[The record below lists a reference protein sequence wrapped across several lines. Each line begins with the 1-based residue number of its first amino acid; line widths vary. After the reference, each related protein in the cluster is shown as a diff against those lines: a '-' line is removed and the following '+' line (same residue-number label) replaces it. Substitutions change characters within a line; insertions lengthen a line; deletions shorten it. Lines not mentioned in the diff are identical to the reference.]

1 MILVTGGTGFVGAHL
16 LYHLTMNEKKVR
28 AIYRNIDRLE
38 KVRNVFSYYTET
50 VEASF
55 NKIEWVQAD
64 ITSVPDMI
72 PALKDITH
80 IYHCAAL
87 ISFDPKEYRNMRKVN
102 IHGTAILANLAI
114 DAGVKKICFVSS
126 IAAVGDAVNE
136 AVITEENEWNKAAK
150 NHGYAITKYGAEMEM
165 WRASQEDVDVVIVNP
180 GVILGPGFWD
190 TGSGKL
196 FSQVN
201 NGFKFYTEGVTGF
214 VGVKDVVNCMQLLMN
229 NPVKNERFI
238 LISENLSF
246 KDIFFSIADALQVK
260 RPSFRI
266 RPWHTAIFWR
276 IDKIRTF
283 FTGKEPL
290 ITKHSARSAHE
301 ESTYSSEKVTKRLGY
316 TFEKIEDVIKETS
329 SFFV

>member
-16 LYHLTMNEKKVR
+16 LYHLTMKESKVR

-38 KVRNVFSYYTET
+38 KVRTVFSYYTKN
-50 VEASF
+50 VDASF
-55 NKIEWVQAD
+55 DKIEWIQAD

-72 PALKDITH
+72 PALKDVSK

-114 DAGVKKICFVSS
+114 DANVEKVCFVSS
-126 IAAVGDAVNE
+126 IAAVGDAISD
-136 AVITEENEWNKAAK
+136 APITEENEWNKSAK

-165 WRASQEDVDVVIVNP
+165 WRASQEGVHVVIVNP

-196 FSQVN
+196 FSQVYK
-201 NGFKFYTEGVTGF
+201 GFKFYTEGVTGF
-214 VGVKDVVNCMQLLMN
+214 VGVKDVVRCMQLLMDSQI
-229 NPVKNERFI
+229 KNERFI
-238 LISENLSF
+238 LTSENVSF
-246 KDIFFSIADALQVK
+246 KTVFFSIADALQVK
-260 RPSFRI
+260 RPSI
-266 RPWHTAIFWR
+266 KIKPWHTAIFWR

-283 FTGKEPL
+283 LTGKEPL

-301 ESTYSSEKVTKRLGY
+301 KSRYSSEKLTKSTGY

-329 SFFV
+329 SFFA